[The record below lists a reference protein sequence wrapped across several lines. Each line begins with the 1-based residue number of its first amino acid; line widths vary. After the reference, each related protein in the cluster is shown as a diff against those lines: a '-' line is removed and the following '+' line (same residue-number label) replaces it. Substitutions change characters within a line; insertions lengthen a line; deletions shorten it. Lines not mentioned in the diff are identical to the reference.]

1 MSLCAHRAGAN
12 ALKILRGPM
21 SRKHPGVETR
31 HRKACALNSAGS
43 RCSCQPSYRAEAYD
57 PDRRRRIFKTFP
69 SAAAA
74 RSWRS
79 AMQVKIKTGEAGA
92 IDSPTLRDAYAAW
105 ATRAADGV
113 IRNNRGELYK
123 PSVLRS
129 YNEVMHKH
137 VLPRLGSRKL
147 TDVRLVHVQDLI
159 EELHRAGLAARTVHN
174 VVAPL
179 RVVFG
184 DAIRREQARINPCI
198 GVRLPSG
205 ETARDRIATPA
216 EAVLLLEALESD
228 RLLWA
233 LAFYAGLRAGE
244 IMALDW
250 SCVDLPAR
258 NLEIRRSYDPKARE
272 FISPK
277 TVKGTRRVPFPTLLV
292 PYLMAERRPSGLVCG
307 DGTEPW
313 RPTTV
318 RNRALRAWG
327 WNPRK
332 VERRAPAAA
341 RQGAARAD
349 QAARVPAH
357 LRLAHAGL
365 RRRHR
370 EGVEVDGALLDPDHR
385 RPLRPPGP
393 RRRDRRDAALRDLPD
408 GRHRMTEKTYG
419 PHPASEL
426 ARRIASL
433 SESLES
439 GDGGV
444 RGDFRKALDDSMRWS
459 ASTRTDA
466 QSERT
471 SRRTRPLRLATTR
484 GARRSTRARP
494 SAAMGDNPRSGNRP
508 RPR

>member
-1 MSLCAHRAGAN
+1 VTA
-12 ALKILRGPM
+12 
-21 SRKHPGVETR
+21 RKHPGVETR

-137 VLPRLGSRKL
+137 VLPRLGSRRL

-216 EAVLLLEALESD
+216 EAVTLLEALESD

-307 DGTEPW
+307 DGVEPW

-327 WNPRK
+327 WDPRK
-332 VERRAPAAA
+332 V
-341 RQGAARAD
+341 
-349 QAARVPAH
+349 
-357 LRLAHAGL
+357 
-365 RRRHR
+365 
-370 EGVEVDGALLDPDHR
+370 DGEL
-385 RPLRPPGP
+385 RPLPDKPQLAPIKLHECRHTYASHMLASGVDIVKVSSGWGTPRSRSPSTATATWSPATRPP
-393 RRRDRRDAALRDLPD
+393 RC
-408 GRHRMTEKTYG
+408 
-419 PHPASEL
+419 
-426 ARRIASL
+426 
-433 SESLES
+433 
-439 GDGGV
+439 
-444 RGDFRKALDDSMRWS
+444 S
-459 ASTRTDA
+459 ASR
-466 QSERT
+466 
-471 SRRTRPLRLATTR
+471 AT
-484 GARRSTRARP
+484 
-494 SAAMGDNPRSGNRP
+494 
-508 RPR
+508 

>member
-1 MSLCAHRAGAN
+1 M
-12 ALKILRGPM
+12 
-21 SRKHPGVETR
+21 RKHPGVETR

-113 IRNNRGELYK
+113 IRNNRGEVYK

-307 DGTEPW
+307 DGVEPW

-332 VERRAPAAA
+332 V
-341 RQGAARAD
+341 
-349 QAARVPAH
+349 
-357 LRLAHAGL
+357 
-365 RRRHR
+365 
-370 EGVEVDGALLDPDHR
+370 DGELLP
-385 RPLRPPGP
+385 
-393 RRRDRRDAALRDLPD
+393 LPD
-408 GRHRMTEKTYG
+408 KAQLAPIKLHECRHTY
-419 PHPASEL
+419 ASHML
-426 ARRIASL
+426 A
-433 SESLES
+433 S
-439 GDGGV
+439 GVDIVKVSKWMGHSSIQITVDRYGHLV
-444 RGDFRKALDDSMRWS
+444 PGDE
-459 ASTRTDA
+459 T
-466 QSERT
+466 
-471 SRRTRPLRLATTR
+471 
-484 GARRSTRARP
+484 
-494 SAAMGDNPRSGNRP
+494 AAMQRFETYLTEGTA
-508 RPR
+508 